1 MAFEKEAAVEKLR
14 GIEAKQAALS
24 HAGGLLYCDGV
35 TVAPEESVE
44 GRART
49 MGILSEMEYELAA
62 SPETQRLLDE
72 LEEHADELDEQTRR
86 EVKVLRRE
94 TGKIIKIPAVE
105 YMQFSMLTI
114 EA

>member
-14 GIEAKQAALS
+14 EIEAKQAALS
-24 HAGGLLYCDGV
+24 HASGLLYCDGV
-35 TVAPEESVE
+35 TVAPEDSVE

-49 MGILSEMEYELAA
+49 MGVLSEMEYELAS

-86 EVKVLRRE
+86 RILQHGASARDPYRWE
-94 TGKIIKIPAVE
+94 
-105 YMQFSMLTI
+105 
-114 EA
+114 